1 MIRQNNSKQKVMNK
15 QATCN
20 HHEKVR
26 VFSMGGKNVKIFVG
40 SYTLNRLLVL
50 TETGRASYL
59 AKK

>member
-1 MIRQNNSKQKVMNK
+1 MNK

-26 VFSMGGKNVKIFVG
+26 VFSMSGKSVKIFVG